1 MIRLRHLTAAM
12 CLAAAA
18 TMLAH
23 VGLTTFLALDD
34 LAAQAVAARG
44 M

>member
-12 CLAAAA
+12 CLAAAT

-23 VGLTTFLALDD
+23 VGLTAFLALDD